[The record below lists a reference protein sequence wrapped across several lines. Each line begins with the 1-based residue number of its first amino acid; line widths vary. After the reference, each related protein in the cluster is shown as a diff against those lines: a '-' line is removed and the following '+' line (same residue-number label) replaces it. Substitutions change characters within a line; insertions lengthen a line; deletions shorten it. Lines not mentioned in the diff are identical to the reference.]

1 MNRSIY
7 LTAATV
13 LALAACKQNNAA
25 YNDMSAANEA
35 NTMGGNTEMMPANAT
50 NATNTAAATKV
61 DSDFVTSSIKGD
73 TAEIAIAQLA
83 STKGSTQAARDL
95 GKMLVTDHGAHKQKL
110 IDLANSAGIA
120 VPTEPAEEGHAN
132 LLKLQKLTGAEFDK
146 TFAQMLVDSHHKG
159 IAKNEKQA
167 TSGDPQTAALA
178 KETLPVLKKHLAAAE
193 ALAK

>member
-1 MNRSIY
+1 MKSSTRTII
-7 LTAATV
+7 LTAAAI
-13 LALAACKQNNAA
+13 LALAACRQNTADNNMAANDMNAMSGNIDMTANAA
-25 YNDMSAANEA
+25 
-35 NTMGGNTEMMPANAT
+35 TT
-50 NATNTAAATKV
+50 NASETQV

-83 STKGSTQAARDL
+83 ETKGSSQAARDL
-95 GKMLVTDHGAHKQKL
+95 GKMLATDHSAHKQKL
-110 IDLANSAGIA
+110 IDLANSAGIP
-120 VPTEPAEEGHAN
+120 VPTDPAPEGHAN
-132 LLKLQKLTGAEFDK
+132 LLKLQALSGADFDQ
-146 TFAQMLVDSHHKG
+146 ALARMLIDSHHKG

>member
-13 LALAACKQNNAA
+13 LALAACKQNTTA
-25 YNDMSAANEA
+25 YNSMTAGNEL
-35 NTMGGNTEMMPANAT
+35 NTMGGNTEMMPANT
-50 NATNTAAATKV
+50 TNTAAATKV

-132 LLKLQKLTGAEFDK
+132 LLKLQKLSGAEFDK
-146 TFAQMLVDSHHKG
+146 TLAQMLIDSHHKG

-178 KETLPVLKKHLAAAE
+178 RETLPVLKKHLAAAE